1 MLARVVL
8 TIAGT
13 VACTQVGVNT
23 NEILLGLSL
32 VVRGAGLGAV
42 TIPVMAAAYLE
53 LRADQ
58 VPHAT
63 TATRVAQQ
71 LGGAFGTATLAMI
84 PAQRP
89 PPG

>member
-1 MLARVVL
+1 VLAGVVL